1 MTYSDDLIV
10 LEVTFISG
18 RPLWVTP
25 NKGHGVTFHFAL
37 AVPALLGK
45 RTEGNRGFPL
55 MPSPPPT
62 CLFNRPELAEA
73 RHSGR
78 KFNGPDGSRDALTG
92 GCETF
97 DGDGRR
103 HDSHRAQFAQPLL
116 YSSWRRIQTPVSLR
130 PLGARSSHW
139 YTPQRPSSPR
149 A

>member
-25 NKGHGVTFHFAL
+25 NEGHGVTFHFSL

-62 CLFNRPELAEA
+62 CLC
-73 RHSGR
+73 GR
-78 KFNGPDGSRDALTG
+78 EFNGPDGSRDALTG

-97 DGDGRR
+97 DSDGRR

-139 YTPQRPSSPR
+139 YIPQRPSSPR
-149 A
+149 ASVE

>member
-1 MTYSDDLIV
+1 LTYSDDLIV

-18 RPLWVTP
+18 RPLWVTSHE
-25 NKGHGVTFHFAL
+25 GHGVTFHFAL

-62 CLFNRPELAEA
+62 CLC
-73 RHSGR
+73 GR
-78 KFNGPDGSRDALTG
+78 EFNGPDGSRDALTG

-97 DGDGRR
+97 DSDGRR